1 MAGIL
6 LWFGLG
12 LQNGD
17 VGSLR
22 AFIALLDFK
31 FDLLA
36 FIQVSE
42 TLALDGRVV
51 DKDIRAVLTSNK
63 AVALAAVEPLD
74 RADDTFRHIICL
86 LMAKEKN
93 DVSESFHRTIK

>member
-6 LWFGLG
+6 FWFGQE

-22 AFIALLDFK
+22 AFIALLYFE

-36 FIQVSE
+36 FIQVAE
-42 TLALDGRVV
+42 TFALDGGVV
-51 DKDIRAVLTSNK
+51 DKDIRAILTSNE

-93 DVSESFHRTIK
+93 GVSESFHRTI